1 MNKIKAEVFSHSM
14 KPDAVLIDSGGML
27 HKLHWLTDGLG
38 KELVDGTE
46 KYIRKIIPKS
56 AVCFIFDRYMPDSI
70 KCDTRYARV
79 GSFQKSHQLLLN
91 KEFPPKDMCLY
102 STTTKQNLI
111 DLISGELCDLFTNNA
126 STKHLVITSKCSVP
140 KEIHCGVKIK
150 RQDLILHQDEGDD
163 MIPQQLSSIVDEKK
177 QAVIKFLSDDTDVF
191 VLLCSY
197 FKKINSSTTKL
208 YMDAFKDNK
217 LMRINK

>member
-1 MNKIKAEVFSHSM
+1 M
-14 KPDAVLIDSGGML
+14 
-27 HKLHWLTDGLG
+27 
-38 KELVDGTE
+38 VDGTE

-70 KCDTRYARV
+70 KGDKRYPMV
-79 GSFQKSHQLLLN
+79 GSFQRSHQFLLN

-111 DLISGELCDLFTNNA
+111 DLISGELCDLFINNT

-140 KEIHCGVKIK
+140 EEIHCGVKIK
-150 RQDLILHQDEGDD
+150 RQDLILYQDEADD

-177 QAVIKFLSDDTDVF
+177 QAVIKFVSDDTDVF
-191 VLLCSY
+191 VSLCSH
-197 FKKINSSTTKL
+197 FKKINSSSTKL
-208 YMDAFKDNK
+208 YMDAFKDNNK
-217 LMRINK
+217 LMRISK